1 MIPKL
6 LSTYQHFCSTG
17 EVPEDWSLANVTIIY
32 KKGSKEDLGNYR
44 PISMTLVPG
53 RVVEQI
59 ILRDHM
65 ARLGQLEDQAQPAC
79 VYG

>member
-1 MIPKL
+1 
-6 LSTYQHFCSTG
+6 
-17 EVPEDWSLANVTIIY
+17 VTIIY

-65 ARLGQLEDQAQPAC
+65 ACLGQLEDQAQPAC